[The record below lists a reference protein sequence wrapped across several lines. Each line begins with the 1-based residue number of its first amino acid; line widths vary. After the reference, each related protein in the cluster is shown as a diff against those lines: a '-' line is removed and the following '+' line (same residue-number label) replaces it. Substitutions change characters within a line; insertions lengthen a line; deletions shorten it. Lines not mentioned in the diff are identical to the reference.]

1 MRHLTKM
8 RRSTLKLSRWQI
20 KDVQLCRNSC
30 SLSLDPNTA
39 FENLLLSEENTKVTW
54 TKKAQEYPYRT
65 ERFTKYDQ
73 VLCAE
78 GLSGVCY
85 WEVEWKGPRVEVAV
99 WQSKDSCFGHNTL
112 SWKIICSPSGC
123 TFWHNSLHKGLIPP
137 AQSRRV
143 GVHLEY
149 NEGKLSFYSVSRF
162 GELTLLHRVQ
172 TTFRHPRPQFND
184 RLFRRIN
191 GSAAAY
197 LGHSGEER
205 CGAVH

>member
-1 MRHLTKM
+1 MSRLFLFSVETVPDPTTRQELCMCKLFMLHFQNSLCGSMLTK
-8 RRSTLKLSRWQI
+8 LN
-20 KDVQLCRNSC
+20 V
-30 SLSLDPNTA
+30 
-39 FENLLLSEENTKVTW
+39 
-54 TKKAQEYPYRT
+54 
-65 ERFTKYDQ
+65 RFTKYDQ

>member
-1 MRHLTKM
+1 MV
-8 RRSTLKLSRWQI
+8 SGSSIFCLKATELEKGTHSP
-20 KDVQLCRNSC
+20 
-30 SLSLDPNTA
+30 SLFPCLDPNTA

-99 WQSKDSCFGHNTL
+99 CYKGKDSCFGHNTL

-172 TTFRHPRPQFND
+172 TTFSEPLSPGFSVD
-184 RLFRRIN
+184 
-191 GSAAAY
+191 
-197 LGHSGEER
+197 LGASLTM
-205 CGAVH
+205 CTF